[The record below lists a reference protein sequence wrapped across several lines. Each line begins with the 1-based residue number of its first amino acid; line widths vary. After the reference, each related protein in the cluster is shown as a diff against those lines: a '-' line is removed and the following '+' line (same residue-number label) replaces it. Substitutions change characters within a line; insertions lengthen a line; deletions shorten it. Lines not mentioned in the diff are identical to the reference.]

1 MECGSSVIELI
12 RKLVLSSCLMLM
24 SRENPWQVASAA
36 IISMAS
42 HLLYTHCR
50 PMLQPEAQVLQ
61 HVALGVMT
69 LNCKPL
75 LSIIVIWH
83 LLVHFLVQTCSDLC
97 SRFRPLKTAVRW
109 AR

>member
-1 MECGSSVIELI
+1 MIELI

-75 LSIIVIWH
+75 LLSSLLFGIYSSIFW
-83 LLVHFLVQTCSDLC
+83 
-97 SRFRPLKTAVRW
+97 FRPVRTY
-109 AR
+109 AQGSGH